1 MTIGTPP
8 IARPLPWMLPVVMLT
23 GLLATTLLL
32 AVATYDFAIQ
42 FRWLALPPA
51 AMFVAILWTGISN
64 TLNAARARELVVQP
78 VWKQVVLAGAIP
90 CGFLASS
97 LGCMGIELAGCTTMC
112 NLLTR
117 GAIPLTFIIAIVYVL
132 APRAWLLMLLACAS
146 LVFLIPNCRCDNV
159 INHRWIH
166 LLGLSPACFSL
177 GVTIAMTSI
186 AAISTGRRFWIS
198 AGLGWS
204 AVSAC
209 FAFFIAHH
217 YFDYPW

>member
-1 MTIGTPP
+1 MTTATTPA
-8 IARPLPWMLPVVMLT
+8 ARPLPWILPVLMLT
-23 GLLATTLLL
+23 ALLATTLLF

-42 FRWLALPPA
+42 FRWLAIPPA
-51 AMFVAILWTGISN
+51 LLFIAILYTGISN
-64 TLNAARARELVVQP
+64 TLTAARTSQALPRSIGPRIL
-78 VWKQVVLAGAIP
+78 LTTAIP
-90 CGFLASS
+90 FGFLASS
-97 LGCMGIELAGCTTMC
+97 LGCMGIQLAGCTTTC

-117 GAIPLTFIIAIVYVL
+117 GAIPLTFIL
-132 APRAWLLMLLACAS
+132 ALTYIFFPRRWLLTLIAS
-146 LVFLIPNCRCDNV
+146 ASVIFLIPNCSCDNV

-198 AGLGWS
+198 ALLAWS

-209 FAFFIAHH
+209 FTFFIAHH